1 MKMAYDAKI
10 LYKMKEGHPD
20 WNCEGSPRNEDEVLD
35 FSDTYYF
42 DDALYD
48 PEYDADYIDSSI
60 RHDLKLA
67 AGGGYD
73 SKHIEVVEFKI
84 KRVA

>member
-20 WNCEGSPRNEDEVLD
+20 WFCDGSPQNEDAVLEV
-35 FSDTYYF
+35 SDTYYF
-42 DDALYD
+42 DDALC
-48 PEYDADYIDSSI
+48 DADYIDSSI
-60 RHDLKLA
+60 RRDLELV

-73 SKHIEVVEFKI
+73 SKHIEVVAFHI